1 MNRIPLRLGIAVVAS
16 RTIRSVGDPTIIK
29 GTHGAV
35 VSPVRNALASDA
47 VFDVCFWINGKLVLL
62 ALTHS
67 DVHRRLTSS

>member
-1 MNRIPLRLGIAVVAS
+1 MNRIPLRLGIAVEAS
-16 RTIRSVGDPTIIK
+16 RTIRSVGEPAIVV
-29 GTHGAV
+29 GTHGTV